1 MALIISIVA
10 RFLVGGVTV
19 GLLYLLNS
27 LGFTVLVAESL
38 FSVFVANCLFVLT
51 QINDTSE
58 FLGRNISL
66 RVVAVEYLRF
76 FGASLPFFI
85 FVDNHFNFFFATNF
99 LGMILFLAKVLYIR
113 RGAGIFYFLLLG
125 PVPLLC
131 ALYVYSFDEGWY
143 FFALYFSLVGVVFV
157 FCVGYYKHLLSRCSS
172 AVLLRGILF
181 CMENFE
187 FLIVPVT
194 SGASAIV
201 EIGIAKRFL
210 GIFGTAASV
219 VTKSYEFSFF
229 GHGKLFRGVGIT
241 TIYIVFAVGIL
252 SSIFIGFYFDGLY
265 WLVPIGAIAIC
276 LNVGG
281 VVHVLACRRRIKIA
295 QLACIIF
302 LIFGVMLDH
311 LYLFNEV
318 QVFIFIVASYVFRF
332 ALFRTLSRFINS
344 E

>member
-1 MALIISIVA
+1 MVISVFA

-19 GLLYLLNS
+19 GLIYFLNS
-27 LGFTVLVAESL
+27 LGFTELVAESL

-51 QINDTSE
+51 QLNDTSE

-76 FGASLPFFI
+76 LGASFPFFI
-85 FVDNHFNFFFATNF
+85 FVDNQIDFFFATNF
-99 LGMILFLAKVLYIR
+99 LGMILFLAKVFYIC
-113 RGAGIFYFLLLG
+113 RGAGFFYFLLLG
-125 PVPLLC
+125 PGSLLC
-131 ALYVYSFDEGWY
+131 VLFVYSFDKIWY
-143 FFALYFSLVGVVFV
+143 LFALYCSLICVVFV
-157 FCVGYYKHLLSRCSS
+157 LCVGFYRQVLSLCSS

-187 FLIVPVT
+187 FLIVPVA
-194 SGASAIV
+194 SGASSIV
-201 EIGIAKRFL
+201 EIGIAKRIL

-241 TIYIVFAVGIL
+241 TTVIVLAVGIF
-252 SSIFIGFYFDGLY
+252 SSFFIGFYFDGLY
-265 WLVPIGAIAIC
+265 WLVPIGASAIC

-295 QLACIIF
+295 QFACIIF
-302 LIFGVMLDH
+302 LFCGVLLDH

-318 QVFIFIVASYVFRF
+318 QVFMFIVASYVFRY
-332 ALFRTLSRFINS
+332 ALFRTVSRHIKS